1 MDGAVRR
8 SDGLLAASTSDGRL
22 AAFLFEA
29 LFERAHVG
37 MMLTDAGGLIQAVN
51 PAFCAITGY
60 SVQEVVGSN
69 PRLLQSGEHDAAFY
83 ERLWSALQSCGFW
96 TGEIWNRRRD
106 DGLVA
111 ELLTIVAARD
121 ESGRT
126 THYVGVFSDI
136 TALKAHERWVAT
148 QVDAMRGAEQRRAE
162 LAALAEALV
171 AGEFRLFY
179 QPQIETRTGRVIGV
193 EALMRWQHPQRGLLL
208 PGEFLHLVESD
219 TALVRAFGEWTLAT
233 AVAQLAV
240 WTRAGLALTVGVNVF
255 ARHLGASGFVPY
267 LEALLLGNP
276 AAAPGLL
283 QLEVV
288 ESVALEDVTGAGAV
302 LERCRMLGTTV
313 ALDDFGT
320 GYSSLTYLRRLAA
333 DVIKIDRS
341 FVQGLLDDRGD
352 GAIVA
357 ATIQLAQAFHRR
369 TIAEGVETLAHG
381 HHLQALGCD
390 ALQGFGIA
398 RPMPPASIA
407 GWIEQFRSN
416 RQWTALGLN
425 QRGCR

>member
-8 SDGLLAASTSDGRL
+8 SDGLSAASASNGRL
-22 AAFLFEA
+22 AASLFGA

-37 MMLTDAGGLIQAVN
+37 MLLTDAGGLIQAVN

-60 SVQEVVGSN
+60 SVQEVIGIN
-69 PRLLQSGEHDAAFY
+69 PRLLQSGEHDTAFY
-83 ERLWSALQSCGFW
+83 TQMWSALQSCGFW

-106 DGLVA
+106 ASLVA
-111 ELLTIVAARD
+111 ELLTIVAVRD
-121 ESGRT
+121 ESGTT

-136 TALKAHERWVAT
+136 TALKSHERWVST
-148 QVDAMRGAEQRRAE
+148 QVEAMRGAEQRRAE
-162 LAALAEALV
+162 LATLAQALA

-179 QPQIETRTGRVIGV
+179 QPQVEACTGRVIGV

-208 PGEFLHLVESD
+208 PGEFLHQVESD
-219 TALVRAFGEWTLAT
+219 TALVQAFGEWTLAQ

-255 ARHLGASGFVPY
+255 ARHLDSSGFVAY
-267 LEALLLGNP
+267 LDAVLLENP
-276 AAAPGLL
+276 AAPPGLL

-288 ESVALEDVTGAGAV
+288 ESVALEDVIGAGAV
-302 LERCRMLGTTV
+302 LERCRLLGVSV

-341 FVQGLLDDRGD
+341 FVQGVLDDRGD
-352 GAIVA
+352 DAIVA
-357 ATIQLAQAFHRR
+357 ATIELARAFHRR

-381 HHLQALGCD
+381 RHLRALGCD

-398 RPMPPASIA
+398 RPMPPENIA
-407 GWIEQFRSN
+407 GWIVQFRLN
-416 RQWTALGLN
+416 RQWAALSLN
-425 QRGCR
+425 QP